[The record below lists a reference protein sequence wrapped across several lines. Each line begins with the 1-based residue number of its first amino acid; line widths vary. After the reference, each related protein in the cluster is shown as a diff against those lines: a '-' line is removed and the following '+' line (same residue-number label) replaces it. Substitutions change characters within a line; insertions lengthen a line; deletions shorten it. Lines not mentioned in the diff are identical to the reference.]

1 MTKCNRDGK
10 KIGFLVFF
18 FKLPK
23 KKKIITEKNAEIYQ
37 RKERRC
43 IGDR

>member
-23 KKKIITEKNAEIYQ
+23 KKKITEKNAEICQ